1 MQGPDALVTAFMAAV
16 DSNVKSLTHLFPLAA
31 FQMDKACRPPQLTVT
46 CPRTLKPKVSAAVQE
61 DVRALH
67 MGQCTLPF
75 AFSSHDARGLPPAVQ
90 QLQQQ
95 LQGQALLVE
104 YRAASAEVV
113 ITAFEN
119 VLPSVQQKASAWLGL
134 AAQPSAPQRSPAPAA
149 VPQQP
154 TVALLQAIFF
164 WFPSIAVHLAVP
176 KCRKSA

>member
-1 MQGPDALVTAFMAAV
+1 MAAV

-31 FQMDKACRPPQLTVT
+31 FQMDKACCPPQLTVT

-61 DVRALH
+61 DVRALQ

-75 AFSSHDARGLPPAVQ
+75 ACSSHDERGLPPAVQ

-154 TVALLQAIFF
+154 TLALLQVIFLC
-164 WFPSIAVHLAVP
+164 FPSIAVRLAMP
-176 KCRKSA
+176 KYRKSA